1 MGPKDPDAFEPLG
14 LYDVRVESRPQEV
27 RLVLLDGLN
36 VVSHRDQDRHL
47 LPIVHL
53 ALKQLQDLMPVLLRL
68 DEARE
73 QRQELVVE
81 ADELVPDGGPAT
93 QLLLV
98 GP

>member
-36 VVSHRDQDRHL
+36 VVSHRGQDRHL
-47 LPIVHL
+47 LPTVHL
-53 ALKQLQDLMPVLLRL
+53 ALKQLRDLMPVLLRL

-73 QRQELVVE
+73 QRQ
-81 ADELVPDGGPAT
+81 GY
-93 QLLLV
+93 
-98 GP
+98 

>member
-36 VVSHRDQDRHL
+36 VVSHRGQDRHL

-73 QRQELVVE
+73 QRQ
-81 ADELVPDGGPAT
+81 GY
-93 QLLLV
+93 
-98 GP
+98 

>member
-36 VVSHRDQDRHL
+36 VVSHRGQDRHL

-53 ALKQLQDLMPVLLRL
+53 ALKQLQDLTQRLAPAGFYNLRVG
-68 DEARE
+68 D
-73 QRQELVVE
+73 QR
-81 ADELVPDGGPAT
+81 VPGD
-93 QLLLV
+93 L
-98 GP
+98 